1 MNNETGGRVLA
12 INLSNPNELYAGMY
26 RGFRKGWDI
35 ISGGPATE
43 GGIYKSTDGGETWTK
58 LSQRPAAD
66 ADRQDRHRHRAQP
79 TRRIVYAMV
88 EAPGARAAS
97 TSPTTAARRGSS

>member
-1 MNNETGGRVLA
+1 MNIA
-12 INLSNPNELYAGMY
+12 NPNELYAGMY

-58 LSQRPAAD
+58 LSSRPA
-66 ADRQDRHRHRAQP
+66 RSR
-79 TRRIVYAMV
+79 
-88 EAPGARAAS
+88 
-97 TSPTTAARRGSS
+97 